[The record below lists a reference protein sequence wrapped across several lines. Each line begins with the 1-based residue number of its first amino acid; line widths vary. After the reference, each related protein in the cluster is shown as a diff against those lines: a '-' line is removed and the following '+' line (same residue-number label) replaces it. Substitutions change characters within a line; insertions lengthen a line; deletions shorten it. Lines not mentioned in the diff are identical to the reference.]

1 MKIKSWLLIMFF
13 IVMIVPIGGA
23 YGLYMWIN
31 AYYHDKSFAE
41 YMEKWTELNRV
52 KSVLNDPS
60 LYTKNAD
67 LQQVKVL
74 TSDQLAITLYAK
86 SGFVYYSSNPLN
98 SGFVSREVIMKNLFE
113 LQQKYNAFT
122 YKEPI
127 YQKGEL
133 VGIYEIQLVRKD
145 WVQGVENR
153 SWFVIAS
160 IITLFLAIYM
170 TVILLLNR
178 KLNRPLQ
185 KLMQQMHAFG
195 KGKHVESAIAT
206 RKDEIGELA
215 NTFLS
220 MQSEI
225 ETARAHLKEEQQQK
239 ELMIASISHD
249 LKTPL
254 TSIQAYAESLQNP
267 LLSSQMKEEYRAV
280 ILTKAVDMKE
290 MLEDLL
296 MYTLLQS
303 TSYDVSLVQVEGQ
316 EFFDMALSEYEPLC
330 QSKGFSLRT
339 LCEVEGAY
347 AVHPSQMQRVIDNL
361 MSNATHF
368 GTSGT
373 TIGLAAISNRKLDWG
388 FDFVNAALTQ
398 KKGMYLVVQNSGAGV
413 CEQEI
418 NQLFEPLYQSDNAR
432 TKTGQRGTGLGLSI
446 AKQIIEKHG
455 GTVNMVSQ
463 QGVGTA
469 VLCWLPLYK
478 GADEQ

>member
-1 MKIKSWLLIMFF
+1 MKIKTWLLIMFF

-23 YGLYMWIN
+23 FGLYMWIN

-41 YMEKWTELNRV
+41 YMEKWIELNHV
-52 KSVLNDPS
+52 KSILNDPK
-60 LYTKNAD
+60 LYANNSD
-67 LQQVKVL
+67 FQEVKVL

-98 SGFVSREVIMKNLFE
+98 AGFVSREIIWKNLYE

-122 YKEPI
+122 YKEPV

-145 WVQGVENR
+145 WVKGVEKR
-153 SWFVIAS
+153 SWLVIAS
-160 IITLFLAIYM
+160 IITLFLAIYT

-185 KLMQQMHAFG
+185 EFMQQMHAFG
-195 KGKHVESAIAT
+195 KGQHVETAIAT

-225 ETARAHLKEEQQQK
+225 ETARLHLKEEQQQK

-267 LLSSQMKEEYRAV
+267 LLSTQIQEEYRAV

-303 TSYDVSLVQVEGQ
+303 TNYEVSLVQVEGQ
-316 EFFDMALSEYEPLC
+316 EYFDMAISEYEPLC

-339 LCEVEGAY
+339 LCDVEGAY

-361 MSNATHF
+361 MSNAIHF

-388 FDFVNAALTQ
+388 FDFVNAALCE
-398 KKGMYLVVQNSGAGV
+398 KNGMYLIVQNSGAGV

-418 NQLFEPLYQSDNAR
+418 NQLFEPLYQSDYAR

-455 GTVNMVSQ
+455 GTINMVSQ

-469 VLCWLPLYK
+469 VLCWLPPYK
-478 GADEQ
+478 GADKQ